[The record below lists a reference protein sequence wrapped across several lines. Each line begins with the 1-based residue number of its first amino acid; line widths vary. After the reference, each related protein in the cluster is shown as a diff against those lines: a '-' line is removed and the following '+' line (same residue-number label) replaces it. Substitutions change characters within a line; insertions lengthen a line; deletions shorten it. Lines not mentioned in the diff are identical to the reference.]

1 MFLSGVI
8 NYIRYS
14 ALCVEMASLKF
25 KDLITYIVIEKELNI
40 FINGMKELGDI
51 IENYFQ
57 KTKNGIK
64 KH

>member
-1 MFLSGVI
+1 LFLSGVI

-40 FINGMKELGDI
+40 F
-51 IENYFQ
+51 
-57 KTKNGIK
+57 
-64 KH
+64 